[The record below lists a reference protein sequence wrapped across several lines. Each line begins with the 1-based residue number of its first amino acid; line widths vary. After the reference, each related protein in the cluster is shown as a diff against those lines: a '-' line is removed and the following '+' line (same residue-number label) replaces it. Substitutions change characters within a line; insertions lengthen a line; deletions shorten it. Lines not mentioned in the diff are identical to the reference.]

1 MTEVRVSRKVK
12 PIVQPTSTTCWLA
25 SFQMLYQWKGKGKHE
40 VFKKL
45 DDTETYGEPAAPGW
59 PPPRYANPH
68 QMILDGI
75 GRKDLLPAAKTLK
88 LKWGAGGHLRIETL
102 ANGLK
107 KFGPVWAAGNWNQ
120 AFHVILLVGAVV
132 SKKMPMVI
140 YINPW
145 TQYGGSQKLT
155 KPLKWFNEGRGHWKN
170 VNGSLIHW

>member
-1 MTEVRVSRKVK
+1 MLKKHGQLFLTIAIIFDS
-12 PIVQPTSTTCWLA
+12 IVISFSWFAAFYIHFKTSL
-25 SFQMLYQWKGKGKHE
+25 G
-40 VFKKL
+40 
-45 DDTETYGEPAAPGW
+45 

-68 QMILDGI
+68 QMILAGL

-145 TQYGGSQKLT
+145 TQYGGSQELT
-155 KPLKWFNEGRGHWKN
+155 KTLKWFNEGRGHWKN